1 MSTPTNFLHLHK
13 LPQSVIIIIQLSPP
27 HMLPTN
33 LPNNHPAEAVTISPE
48 ALEVANCYLTTQSHV
63 KVAEDLGLP
72 ETLVL
77 EYLSRPE
84 VTRYI
89 DQVFFDQGFNNRFML
104 RKAMDTLISRKFQE
118 LDEAEVGSSKDIA
131 DLLALSHK
139 MTMEQLDRQIQLEKL
154 KDRTPTTQTN
164 IQINDLSNH
173 QRLLERL
180 LQSKL

>member
-1 MSTPTNFLHLHK
+1 
-13 LPQSVIIIIQLSPP
+13 
-27 HMLPTN
+27 MLPTTI
-33 LPNNHPAEAVTISPE
+33 PNIHPAEVLAISPE
-48 ALEVANCYLTTQSHV
+48 ALEIANLYLISQSHV
-63 KVAEDLGLP
+63 KVAEELDLP
-72 ETLVL
+72 ETTVL
-77 EYLSRPE
+77 DYLGRPE
-84 VTRYI
+84 VKRYI

-118 LDEAEVGSSKDIA
+118 LDDADVGSSKDIA

-154 KDRTPTTQTN
+154 KDKTPTTQTN

-180 LQSKL
+180 LQNKL

>member
-1 MSTPTNFLHLHK
+1 
-13 LPQSVIIIIQLSPP
+13 
-27 HMLPTN
+27 MLPTTI
-33 LPNNHPAEAVTISPE
+33 PNVHPAEVLAISPE
-48 ALEVANCYLTTQSHV
+48 ALEIANLYLTSQSHV
-63 KVAEDLGLP
+63 KVAEELDLP
-72 ETLVL
+72 ETTVL
-77 EYLSRPE
+77 DYLARPE
-84 VTRYI
+84 VKRYI

-118 LDEAEVGSSKDIA
+118 LDDADVGSSKDIA

-154 KDRTPTTQTN
+154 KDKTPTTQTN

-180 LQSKL
+180 LQNKL

>member
-1 MSTPTNFLHLHK
+1 
-13 LPQSVIIIIQLSPP
+13 
-27 HMLPTN
+27 MLPTTI
-33 LPNNHPAEAVTISPE
+33 PNHHPAESLQISPE
-48 ALEVANCYLTTQSHV
+48 ALEVANCYLTCQSHV
-63 KVAEDLGLP
+63 KVSQELDIP
-72 ETLVL
+72 ETTVL
-77 EYLSRPE
+77 EYLSKPE

-118 LDEAEVGSSKDIA
+118 LDDADVGSSKDIA

-154 KDRTPTTQTN
+154 KDKTPTTQTN

-173 QRLLERL
+173 QKLLERL
-180 LQSKL
+180 LQNKL

>member
-1 MSTPTNFLHLHK
+1 MEPLLNLK
-13 LPQSVIIIIQLSPP
+13 NN
-27 HMLPTN
+27 MLPTN
-33 LPNNHPAEAVTISPE
+33 LPNHHPAEPLQISPE
-48 ALEVANCYLTTQSHV
+48 ALEVANNYLLSQSHAQ
-63 KVAEDLGLP
+63 VAHDLNLP
-72 ETLVL
+72 EATVL
-77 EYLSRPE
+77 GYLDRPE
-84 VTRYI
+84 VKRYI

-154 KDRTPTTQTN
+154 KDRGPTTQTN

-180 LQSKL
+180 LSSKL